1 LIEVLHK
8 QKEKNPSLFKEI
20 SDYSS
25 RFADLA
31 DDFDTFKQEILEQM
45 RIKHIKYVMFKKLQ
59 DKDFVKTKQPEAF
72 IMEQMKKSYE
82 QSIID
87 GEESLRRS
95 DENYD
100 YLKNLKA
107 QDKEQY
113 NRVKNSEDLEVLSK
127 AQYQEL
133 RASIKAKK
141 EAKAKLLKQGFSG
154 LKNYVYL

>member
-1 LIEVLHK
+1 
-8 QKEKNPSLFKEI
+8 
-20 SDYSS
+20 
-25 RFADLA
+25 
-31 DDFDTFKQEILEQM
+31 M